1 MSRGGVFMNCL
12 FAAWRMDYIVAP
24 KHDGCFFCD
33 YPGENRDEEHYILHR
48 GKACFVILNIY
59 PYNPG
64 HMMVVP
70 YRHTNL
76 YELLTDDEY
85 SDMNLL
91 TARAV
96 RVLKRVMAPDGFNMG
111 MNLGK
116 IAGAGVAEHLHM
128 HVVPRWNGDNNF
140 MPVLADTRV
149 VPEAM
154 EATYRKLKAAW
165 PETP

>member
-1 MSRGGVFMNCL
+1 MNCL
-12 FAAWRMDYIVAP
+12 FAAWRMNYITAP
-24 KHDGCFFCD
+24 KHEGCFFCD
-33 YPGENRDEEHYILHR
+33 YPAENRDEEHYILHR
-48 GKACFVILNIY
+48 GKACFVILNLY

-76 YELLTDDEY
+76 YESLTEDEY

-96 RVLKRVMAPDGFNMG
+96 SVLKHVMAPDGFNMG

-116 IAGAGVAEHLHM
+116 TAGAGVAEHLHM

-165 PETP
+165 PS